1 MFGIIVDVSDLG
13 VSYAPD
19 AGLVVTVRWKQEIR
33 EIQQEG
39 ERQDIDERQTLILG
53 LVSR

>member
-19 AGLVVTVRWKQEIR
+19 AGLVVTRRWKQEIK
-33 EIQQEG
+33 EKG
-39 ERQDIDERQTLILG
+39 KALIKDKL
-53 LVSR
+53 